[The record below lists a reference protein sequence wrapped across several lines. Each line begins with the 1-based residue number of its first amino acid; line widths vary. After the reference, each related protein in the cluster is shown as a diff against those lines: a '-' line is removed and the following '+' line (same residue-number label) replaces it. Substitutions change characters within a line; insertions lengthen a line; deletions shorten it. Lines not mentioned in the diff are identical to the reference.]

1 MGKVIGIDLGT
12 TNSAVAVVE
21 DGKPKI
27 ILNEEGNRTT
37 PSVVAFAE
45 SGELLVG
52 TTARRQAVINPE
64 NTVYSVK
71 RFIGSKFKEIQKE
84 AKKMPYKVAKTS
96 SDGVSINIREKQYA
110 PPEISARVLQKLKKA
125 AEVYLGEEVTE
136 AVVTVPAYFN
146 DDQRQATKD
155 AGKIA
160 GLEVKRI
167 INEPTAAAL
176 SYGFEKNKD
185 ELIAVYDFGGGTF
198 DVSILEVSDNVV
210 EVISTSGD
218 THLGGDNVDEAVI
231 EYLVDILKKDT
242 GVDVSTDASA
252 LQRVKEAAEKAKVE
266 LSSTFETEVNLPF
279 ITADAT
285 GPKHL
290 VTKITRASLEQMIE
304 PIIKK
309 TFTSCRRAL
318 KDAGKKVSDINQ
330 VILVGGSTRIPKVT
344 EEVKKFFKQEPNQ
357 SVNPDEV
364 VALGAAV
371 QGGVLSG
378 EVNDILLLDVTPLS
392 LGIETLG
399 GVITKLINRNTTIPT
414 RKTEVF
420 STAAD
425 GQSSVEVHVLQ
436 GEREMAEDNRSLGK
450 FNLDGL
456 PPAPRGVPQIE
467 VTFDI
472 DANGILQVSAKDKA
486 TGKDQ
491 SITITNSGGLDES
504 DIQNMIDDAEKH
516 ADEDK
521 ERRRKV
527 ESKNKLETVVSQVD
541 SLIQQVGD
549 SLDNEKLLEIEAEK
563 EAAKSAIESEDLDTM
578 ESAFTPLSERVKSLA
593 EILYAQAATQE
604 ASGDA
609 TADVSNEDV
618 IDAEVVNG

>member
-609 TADVSNEDV
+609 TADASNEDV

>member
-1 MGKVIGIDLGT
+1 MSKVIGIDLGT

-21 DGKPKI
+21 DGKPHI
-27 ILNEEGNRTT
+27 VLNEEGNRTT
-37 PSVVAFAE
+37 PSVIAFTQ

-52 TTARRQAVINPE
+52 ASARRQAVVNPK
-64 NTVYSVK
+64 NTIYSVK
-71 RFIGSKFKEIQKE
+71 RFIGSKHDEIKKE
-84 AKKMPYKVAKTS
+84 AKKMPYSVKKMSNGEIAIDIGDKNYS
-96 SDGVSINIREKQYA
+96 PS
-110 PPEISARVLQKLKKA
+110 EISARVLQKLKKA
-125 AEVYLGEEVTE
+125 AESYLGEEVTE

-160 GLEVKRI
+160 GLEIKRI

-176 SYGFEKNKD
+176 AYGFEKNKD

-198 DVSILEVSDNVV
+198 DVSILEVSNNVV
-210 EVISTSGD
+210 EVVSTSGD
-218 THLGGDNVDEAVI
+218 THLGGDNIDEVMI
-231 EYLVDILKKDT
+231 DHLLDILKKDT
-242 GVDVSTDASA
+242 GVDVSEDATA

-266 LSSTFETEVNLPF
+266 LSSTFETEINLPF
-279 ITADAT
+279 ITADTT

-290 VTKITRASLEQMIE
+290 VAKITRSALEQMIE
-304 PIIKK
+304 PIVKK

-318 KDAGKKVSDINQ
+318 KDAGKKPADINQ
-330 VILVGGSTRIPKVT
+330 VVLVGGSTRIPKVA

-378 EVNDILLLDVTPLS
+378 EVSDILLLDVTPLS

-399 GVITKLINRNTTIPT
+399 GVVTKLINRNTTIPA
-414 RKTEVF
+414 RKTELF

-425 GQSSVEVHVLQ
+425 NQSSVEVHVLQ
-436 GEREMAEDNRSLGK
+436 GERQMVVDNRSLGK
-450 FNLDGL
+450 FNLEGL
-456 PPAPRGVPQIE
+456 PVAPRGVPQIE

-486 TGKDQ
+486 TDKDQ
-491 SITITNSGGLDES
+491 SITITNSGGLTDAE
-504 DIQNMIDDAEKH
+504 IQTMIDDAESH
-516 ADEDK
+516 AEQDK
-521 ERRRKV
+521 ERREMI
-527 ESKNKLETVVSQVD
+527 ESKNKLGTLVAHIETLVRQ
-541 SLIQQVGD
+541 LGEN
-549 SLDNEKLLEIEAEK
+549 LDNEQLLEFEREK
-563 EAAKSAIESEDLDTM
+563 ESAKTAMESEDKIKMDESFDTLTQQM
-578 ESAFTPLSERVKSLA
+578 QKISELLVSQQVSEL
-593 EILYAQAATQE
+593 E
-604 ASGDA
+604 ADDGD
-609 TADVSNEDV
+609 EV